1 MKNKCIYNKKGLTL
15 IEVLLSIVIL
25 SIGVSVLM
33 VATSQCLSV
42 IHNAKKQNIAQNLI
56 HQLNAE
62 NPIDKENI
70 EELSE
75 SGDFSDYNDFSW
87 YRDIILMDE
96 EERPG
101 LYLIHTRINWLNRGK
116 DKTEEINYYIYA
128 PNNEI

>member
-25 SIGVSVLM
+25 SVGVSVLM
-33 VATSQCLSV
+33 IATSQCLSV

-56 HQLNAE
+56 HQLNTE
-62 NPIDKENI
+62 NPIDKKNI
-70 EELSE
+70 KELSE
-75 SGDFSDYNDFSW
+75 SGDFSNYNDFRW
-87 YRDIILMDE
+87 YRDIILIDE

-101 LYLIHTRINWLNRGK
+101 LYLINTRVSWLNRGK

>member
-1 MKNKCIYNKKGLTL
+1 M
-15 IEVLLSIVIL
+15 
-25 SIGVSVLM
+25 
-33 VATSQCLSV
+33 

-101 LYLIHTRINWLNRGK
+101 LYLINTRINWLNRGK

>member
-87 YRDIILMDE
+87 YRDIILIDE

-101 LYLIHTRINWLNRGK
+101 LYLINTRINWLNRGK

>member
-62 NPIDKENI
+62 NPIDKE
-70 EELSE
+70 LS
-75 SGDFSDYNDFSW
+75 
-87 YRDIILMDE
+87 
-96 EERPG
+96 
-101 LYLIHTRINWLNRGK
+101 LIHI
-116 DKTEEINYYIYA
+116 
-128 PNNEI
+128 

>member
-33 VATSQCLSV
+33 VATNQCLSV

-87 YRDIILMDE
+87 YRDIILIDE

-101 LYLIHTRINWLNRGK
+101 LYLINTRINWLNRGK

>member
-101 LYLIHTRINWLNRGK
+101 LYLINTRINWLNRGK